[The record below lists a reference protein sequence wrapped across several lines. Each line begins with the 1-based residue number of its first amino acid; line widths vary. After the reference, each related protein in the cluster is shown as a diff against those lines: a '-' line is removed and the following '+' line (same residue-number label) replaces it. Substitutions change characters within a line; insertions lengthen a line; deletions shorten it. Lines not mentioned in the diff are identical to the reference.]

1 MRISLV
7 VPMYNESSIIADT
20 AKVLDKYMSEHFGDD
35 YEIIFADDGSRDGS
49 ASIVNELGLTNV
61 RVVGYSQNQGKGC
74 AVRCGV
80 LASNGDVVLFTDAD
94 LAYGVDVIEEA
105 VKILEKGEYPVLVA
119 SRAKHRD
126 GYEGYTPIRKLAS
139 KTYIKVL
146 NLFGGIKI
154 SDAQCGFKGF
164 KGDIAREIFSLCQTN
179 NFAFDLEVILWAQKM
194 KHKIYEMPAKI
205 INHRESKV
213 NVLKDAVRM
222 SKEIFVIKRN
232 IRKKVAKIRLFSD

>member
-1 MRISLV
+1 MRISLC

-20 AKVLDKYMSEHFGDD
+20 AKELDRYMTEHYGDD

-49 ASIVNELGLTNV
+49 ADIVNGLGLRNV
-61 RVVGYSQNQGKGC
+61 RVVGYPNNQGKGC
-74 AVRCGV
+74 AVRHGV
-80 LASNGDVVLFTDAD
+80 LASLGDIVIFTDAD

-105 VKILEKGEYPVLVA
+105 VEILKNEKHDVVVA
-119 SRAKHRD
+119 SRAKHKE

-146 NLFGGIKI
+146 NVFGGIKI
-154 SDAQCGFKGF
+154 SDAQCGFKAFDGETGR
-164 KGDIAREIFSLCQTN
+164 KIFALCKTN

-194 KHKIYEMPAKI
+194 KFRIYELPAKI

-213 NVLKDAVRM
+213 NVFKDAFRM
-222 SKEIFVIKRN
+222 LKEISVIKRN
-232 IRKKVAKIRLFSD
+232 IRKTNL